1 VVLALLCSVYTGE
14 TLPTHLDLNVGLL
27 LLLVALAVFLVNP
40 VVQYGLSNISANR
53 AIVIFMFELVVGA
66 VSAYWLAD
74 EAVTLREALGGVM
87 IIAASLLSGRLEQG
101 AQEKTV

>member
-1 VVLALLCSVYTGE
+1 
-14 TLPTHLDLNVGLL
+14 
-27 LLLVALAVFLVNP
+27 VNP
-40 VVQYGLSNISANR
+40 VVQYGLSYTSANR

-87 IIAASLLSGRLEQG
+87 IITASLLSGQLEQG
-101 AQEKTV
+101 AQEKAI